1 MKEKQK
7 SHHRHI
13 LIGTVFLVLSLIGA
27 ANFVLFPLLSTPDTH
42 LQSGEKIT
50 DPEPA
55 EPEPT
60 APEKALAEAQRL
72 LAAMTQ
78 WEKIGQLFVVQPE
91 MLTKTQPGAEEET
104 GCKAV
109 TQLLENALAEYPV
122 GGIAMFSRNLYSPAQ
137 ITKFNAD
144 LQLLSKIPL
153 FIAVDEEGGRVARI
167 ANQNGFSVP
176 RYESAAAVGATGDV
190 RKAKE
195 MGSTIGAY
203 LRAYGFNMNFA
214 PVADVYTNPENT
226 VIGDR
231 AFSSDAQTAAKM
243 AAAMAGG
250 LRSQNITPVYKHFPG
265 HGDTAQDSHYELA
278 VTYKTLDEMMESE
291 WLPFRKATGQD
302 LVMLGHMAA
311 PNITGDMIPATL
323 SYKLVTECLRQK
335 CGFSGLIITDSFVMD
350 AIVKSYDAGDA
361 AVMAFQAGCDIVLMP
376 EDLKACFGAVETAL
390 RDGRLT
396 EQWLNDTVLRILEF
410 KLCRMTENER

>member
-13 LIGTVFLVLSLIGA
+13 LIGTVSLVLSLIGA

-60 APEKALAEAQRL
+60 APEKVLAEAQRL

-190 RKAKE
+190 GKAKE